1 MPLDEEPGDSPNL
14 KSRDAKPTSS
24 TKPGSVAIGGQPV
37 RGAPQARS
45 SATSLATAESTSLAP
60 EPEPEVPKDDSP
72 VMTWDVRPVSTKP
85 KRRKRRYR
93 FKLTSNMYSGPVL
106 SAVNSGDKSYLTT

>member
-1 MPLDEEPGDSPNL
+1 MDEEPGQSPRA
-14 KSRDAKPTSS
+14 SA
-24 TKPGSVAIGGQPV
+24 QPQAASQTN
-37 RGAPQARS
+37 RGAPRS
-45 SATSLATAESTSLAP
+45 SATSVGTTESTSLAP
-60 EPEPEVPKDDSP
+60 EPEGPREDSP

-106 SAVNSGDKSYLTT
+106 SAVNSGDKCYLTT